1 MKRKQNNTIDMLIV
15 QLQLLYIATN
25 LTKVFCLLETYLPI
39 LMVMIDHIYA
49 LFFPL
54 VCAFSLF
61 IEFFF

>member
-1 MKRKQNNTIDMLIV
+1 MLIV

-39 LMVMIDHIYA
+39 LMVTIDHIYA